1 MCHKNQVWCE
11 ECSSTNPNAQKC
23 IDNQR
28 RKKETPCNHVL
39 RQNKRW
45 FYVMDMV
52 AVIYTTRFKSHR
64 WTMNGLVYILDTV
77 RTSMF
82 ALRNAMQSDYN
93 IGSFNFMRRFGE
105 DLIKPHVQIH
115 YQNVTGF
122 QRHEKENW
130 P

>member
-1 MCHKNQVWCE
+1 
-11 ECSSTNPNAQKC
+11 
-23 IDNQR
+23 
-28 RKKETPCNHVL
+28 
-39 RQNKRW
+39 
-45 FYVMDMV
+45 MDMV

-82 ALRNAMQSDYN
+82 ALRNSMQSDYN
-93 IGSFNFMRRFGE
+93 IGSFNFVRRFGE
-105 DLIKPHVQIH
+105 DLIKPHVPIH